1 MVGRTKRLS
10 IGKLDALLLLLLAG
24 VTFFAAYRI
33 RTGLHY
39 TWHWSVIP
47 QYLIRFDEPSGH
59 FVVNYLLEGL
69 FTTCRLS
76 FWAGLLA
83 LVVGLLMALARSG
96 HRLFWRLVAVSYVE
110 LMRNIPPLVLIF
122 IFYFFLADQIT
133 PLLGLDNMITSGADW
148 LQWLVRILFC
158 QPVQLSTFLSA
169 ILTLAFFEGAYM
181 TEIIR
186 SGIESVDLS
195 QWEAAHALGLSRYQT
210 LRYIILPQALRQVLP
225 PLAGQFIS
233 LIKDSAIVSVISIQE
248 LSYQGTQLM
257 ASTYLTIEVWVTVAL
272 LYLALTFPASMGVGW
287 LERKFARGNQ

>member
-1 MVGRTKRLS
+1 MVGRTRLLS
-10 IGKLDALLLLLLAG
+10 FGKLDALLLLLLAG
-24 VTFFAAYRI
+24 VTGFAAYRI

-47 QYLIRFDEPSGH
+47 QYLIRFDESSGH

-96 HRLFWRLVAVSYVE
+96 HRLFWRLVAGCYVE

-133 PLLGLDNMITSGADW
+133 PLLGLDNMVTSGADW
-148 LQWLVRILFC
+148 LQHLVRILFC
-158 QPVQLSTFLSA
+158 RPAQLSTFLSA

-186 SGIESVDLS
+186 SGIESVDLP
-195 QWEAAHALGLSRYQT
+195 QWEAAHALGLTRYQT